1 MILILLVNEEVE
13 GVLPISPPL
22 QTLDEE
28 AIDGDIP
35 VAKNDHD
42 TPKVSKHSM
51 TLKIR
56 FPR

>member
-1 MILILLVNEEVE
+1 MNGEVE

-51 TLKIR
+51 TL
-56 FPR
+56 